1 MTFELLNHVS
11 FIAPNTAGGI
21 LKQNKDST
29 KIYFS
34 GAANSGIWPN
44 CALSVKSVKL
54 GTNIL

>member
-1 MTFELLNHVS
+1 MVHIIYKMLVS
-11 FIAPNTAGGI
+11 
-21 LKQNKDST
+21 LYDLST
-29 KIYFS
+29 LCRVSLFS